1 MTTLNDPTIRAAKNE
16 ASYAILS
23 HPVPPLPPEP
33 PRKGFPYGR
42 VARHIVLSLLGVLM
56 LLPFLWM
63 ILASFKTQAG
73 VERTNPFPRGVWHTE
88 NYPVVLGLMR
98 NPNTNKFLPI
108 HFDRWYFN
116 SIFVAGW
123 VTLLTCATSA
133 MAAFAFAR
141 LRWKGRDRVFLLYL
155 ATMMVP
161 SIVTM
166 IPTYDLMVKLHMVNS
181 YAGLII
187 PAAFST
193 FGTFL
198 MRQFMLGIP
207 TSLDEAAYMDGA
219 SRSRLFWDIILPLS
233 RPGLITLAVFTFM
246 GNFGSF
252 LWPLILI
259 KSQSL
264 KTLPVGML
272 FFDSVYDRQTN
283 LMMAATVMNI
293 VPLILVFV
301 VSQKYLVK
309 GIQLG
314 AVKG

>member
-1 MTTLNDPTIRAAKNE
+1 MTVLNDPTIRAAKNE
-16 ASYAILS
+16 AAYAVLA
-23 HPVPPLPPEP
+23 HPAPPPEP
-33 PRKGFPYGR
+33 PRRGLPYGR
-42 VARHIVLSLLGVLM
+42 VIRHIVLSLLGVLM

-63 ILASFKTQAG
+63 ILASFKTQLG

-123 VTLLTCATSA
+123 VTLLTCVTSA

-141 LRWKGRDRVFLLYL
+141 LHWKGRDKVFLLYL

-166 IPTYDLMVKLHMVNS
+166 IPTYDLMVKLHMVNT

-301 VSQKYLVK
+301 LSQKYLVK